1 MFFHGNT
8 CGFKSF
14 QILTWRLCMS
24 ISGIGSSAGFDP
36 TQMAQ
41 KFFKKADANSD
52 GGIDKSEL
60 KTMLSNG
67 PGASKGAQNI
77 DTIFAEV
84 DANNDGKIDETE
96 NVNQMK
102 KMAAQGGGQP
112 GGAQG
117 VPPAGGGASKAG
129 ASGGASSS
137 SSAKVYDAKDANK
150 DGTVS
155 YQEEI
160 EYDFKHPE
168 EAKNN
173 SSANTTDNQQNS
185 AGYNKL
191 GNPDTGTS
199 TAQSSFSLNA

>member
-1 MFFHGNT
+1 
-8 CGFKSF
+8 
-14 QILTWRLCMS
+14 MS

-41 KFFKKADANSD
+41 KFFKKADAN
-52 GGIDKSEL
+52 G
-60 KTMLSNG
+60 
-67 PGASKGAQNI
+67 
-77 DTIFAEV
+77 
-84 DANNDGKIDETE
+84 DGKIDETE
-96 NVNQMK
+96 NANQMK
-102 KMAAQGGGQP
+102 KMAAQGGPQS

-117 VPPAGGGASKAG
+117 APPAGGGASKAG

-168 EAKNN
+168 EANN
-173 SSANTTDNQQNS
+173 DSSAKATANLQNS
-185 AGYNKL
+185 TGYNKL

-199 TAQSSFSLNA
+199 TAQSNFSLNA